1 MSARRFRHRDRQQ
14 VRPGLPQQA
23 PGGAPPGIRIR
34 SIRHYAPPYTA
45 ARRFGLPAA
54 YASGISDT
62 AHHGHRVPDIRRT
75 PDTGVR
81 HTGLPAAYASGISD
95 TAHHGHRVPDIRRTP
110 DTGVRHTGLP
120 AAYASEIKYPV
131 FPTSGAAGRLASGMK
146 KSDMKKGNP
155 VSDSPSDA
163 PCCAR
168 IPGGGAISSR
178 AGRSTRASTYRP

>member
-14 VRPGLPQQA
+14 VRPGSPQQA

-34 SIRHYAPPYTA
+34 SIRHYAPPHTA

-81 HTGLPAAYASGISD
+81 HTGLPAAY
-95 TAHHGHRVPDIRRTP
+95 T
-110 DTGVRHTGLP
+110 
-120 AAYASEIKYPV
+120 SEIKYPV

-155 VSDSPSDA
+155 VSDSLRTPLLRPHPGRRGYFFSGRAIDS
-163 PCCAR
+163 R
-168 IPGGGAISSR
+168 IDVSAMMFFIL
-178 AGRSTRASTYRP
+178 

>member
-34 SIRHYAPPYTA
+34 SIRHYAPPHTA

-81 HTGLPAAYASGISD
+81 HF
-95 TAHHGHRVPDIRRTP
+95 GHQVPCAPDIRPSP

-120 AAYASEIKYPV
+120 AAYASGIRHTQGIERTR
-131 FPTSGAAGRLASGMK
+131 TSGAHRASE
-146 KSDMKKGNP
+146 MKKGNP

>member
-1 MSARRFRHRDRQQ
+1 MGHT
-14 VRPGLPQQA
+14 
-23 PGGAPPGIRIR
+23 PGIRH
-34 SIRHYAPPYTA
+34 SGFPV
-45 ARRFGLPAA
+45 A

-81 HTGLPAAYASGISD
+81 HFGHQISC
-95 TAHHGHRVPDIRRTP
+95 APDIRPSP

-120 AAYASEIKYPV
+120 AAYTSEIKYPV

-146 KSDMKKGNP
+146 KSDIKKGNP

-163 PCCAR
+163 PLLCPHPGRRGYFFSGRAIDSR
-168 IPGGGAISSR
+168 IDVSAMMFFIL
-178 AGRSTRASTYRP
+178 

>member
-34 SIRHYAPPYTA
+34 SIRHYALPHRHQAVRKWDT
-45 ARRFGLPAA
+45 RRAFDTPDSRSHTLR
-54 YASGISDT
+54 ASAIRHTTGIGCPTSG
-62 AHHGHRVPDIRRT
+62 ARRT
-75 PDTGVR
+75 PASGTPGSRLHTLRKSAIR
-81 HTGLPAAYASGISD
+81 HTTGIGCPNIGRS
-95 TAHHGHRVPDIRRTP
+95 P

-146 KSDMKKGNP
+146 N
-155 VSDSPSDA
+155 
-163 PCCAR
+163 
-168 IPGGGAISSR
+168 R
-178 AGRSTRASTYRP
+178 A